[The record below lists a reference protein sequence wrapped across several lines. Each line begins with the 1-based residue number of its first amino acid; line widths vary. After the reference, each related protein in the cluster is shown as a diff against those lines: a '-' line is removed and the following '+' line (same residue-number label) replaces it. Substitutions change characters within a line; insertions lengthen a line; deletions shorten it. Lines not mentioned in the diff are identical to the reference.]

1 MNINANIR
9 NKTKLVEKLRRYT
22 YKIKTTLADNYPIL
36 QNLVSNK
43 S

>member
-9 NKTKLVEKLRRYT
+9 NKAKLVEKLRRYT
-22 YKIKTTLADNYPIL
+22 YKSLCMPAAKYPRL
-36 QNLVSNK
+36 QKLVPNK